1 MTAYPLIPRGS
12 EAGSLDVV
20 AHILSLFGLKVK
32 KTALMAIVMKSA

>member
-1 MTAYPLIPRGS
+1 
-12 EAGSLDVV
+12 V